1 MTSHVYPMRLDRDL
15 TLSASQVAEKMSRS
29 VPEQIAHWARIG
41 RELERCPDVSV
52 AAVRKVL
59 EGAASYDELPPREQA
74 LARAA
79 WLERM
84 NQLREGLRLDL
95 QYRAAG
101 YRYAELDERGRVV
114 VREPRARRA
123 GRRPAASAKGR
134 RPVAS
139 RSPS

>member
-1 MTSHVYPMRLDRDL
+1 MTAMTHPMRLDRDL
-15 TLSASQVAEKMSRS
+15 TMSASQVAEKMSRS

-41 RELERCPDVSV
+41 RELERSPDVSV

-59 EGAASYDELPPREQA
+59 DGAAGYDALPPREQA

-84 NQLREGLRLDL
+84 QQLREGLRLDL

-114 VREPRARRA
+114 VREPRAGRA
-123 GRRPAASAKGR
+123 ARRPAAPSSRRSAAAR
-134 RPVAS
+134 RS
-139 RSPS
+139 RS